1 MVMDEQPDRLLSLDV
16 FRGFTI
22 ASMVLVNNPG
32 DWTNIYAP
40 LRHASWNGWTFTDW
54 IFPFFLF
61 ICGVSMSLSTRRG
74 LASGTSTSS
83 LLWRLERRA
92 AIIVLIG
99 LALNLVPMFD
109 LVTLRWPGV
118 LQRIGACVAL
128 AAPVVLFL
136 GWRGQAA
143 VIVATLA
150 IYSALMLGVPVPD
163 VTGQIAAGALE
174 PGRDVGAFVDRLL
187 MNGHL
192 WSQSKTWDPEGLLGT
207 LPATCSLLFGV
218 LAGRC
223 ITSVHSAAGRT
234 VWMMIAGL
242 AALWLGV
249 ALDALLMPIN
259 KALWTTSYCV
269 FMTGWALLLFAV
281 SYWILDACDTPRIRK
296 VAEKLSRPLAIYGVN
311 ALFIFAFSGLVARLL
326 GFIKV
331 DAGQGA
337 SVTLKQ
343 HLYSHLTS
351 LPLAP
356 INASLL
362 HAVLFNV
369 AMFAVA
375 WLLWRRRIFIKV

>member
-1 MVMDEQPDRLLSLDV
+1 
-16 FRGFTI
+16 
-22 ASMVLVNNPG
+22 
-32 DWTNIYAP
+32 
-40 LRHASWNGWTFTDW
+40 
-54 IFPFFLF
+54 
-61 ICGVSMSLSTRRG
+61 
-74 LASGTSTSS
+74 
-83 LLWRLERRA
+83 
-92 AIIVLIG
+92 
-99 LALNLVPMFD
+99 
-109 LVTLRWPGV
+109 
-118 LQRIGACVAL
+118 
-128 AAPVVLFL
+128 
-136 GWRGQAA
+136 
-143 VIVATLA
+143 
-150 IYSALMLGVPVPD
+150 
-163 VTGQIAAGALE
+163 
-174 PGRDVGAFVDRLL
+174 
-187 MNGHL
+187 
-192 WSQSKTWDPEGLLGT
+192 
-207 LPATCSLLFGV
+207 
-218 LAGRC
+218 
-223 ITSVHSAAGRT
+223 
-234 VWMMIAGL
+234 MMIAGL

-343 HLYSHLTS
+343 HLYSHLTL